1 MADQDKNNHSTSCL
15 LTPYLSASELI
26 QEGTSFPSPHP
37 LILPFPPTYT
47 ASMYTILF
55 AEVFSSSIWVT
66 YWWVIP
72 VQVKYPRKNC
82 GGLHCIHLQSKAPNC
97 KPRLNHLRKIWTCRL
112 HQQPYTPSTAQAQ
125 KADFLAIFWGFFF
138 SLQDLLSEKGSWE
151 LLSFHQWVGFTL
163 LH

>member
-15 LTPYLSASELI
+15 LTPYHSAPELI

-66 YWWVIP
+66 YRWVTP
-72 VQVKYPRKNC
+72 VQVKYPRKNY
-82 GGLHCIHLQSKAPNC
+82 GGLHCIHLQSKAPNG
-97 KPRLNHLRKIWTCRL
+97 KPRLNHLRRIWTCRL
-112 HQQPYTPSTAQAQ
+112 HQQPYAPSIAQA
-125 KADFLAIFWGFFF
+125 
-138 SLQDLLSEKGSWE
+138 
-151 LLSFHQWVGFTL
+151 
-163 LH
+163 